1 MTLTM
6 NSSNKK
12 MAFGLALMLAAGAVV
27 AGTTG
32 AEFLSLYTLVF
43 GWTTGYLGKAIA
55 IGAFL
60 IGAFAGFAKSTI
72 MPALIG
78 LGFALLFAI
87 GPGVIDGIVT
97 ALI

>member
-1 MTLTM
+1 MKLM
-6 NSSNKK
+6 MQSSNKQLVL
-12 MAFGLALMLAAGAVV
+12 GLGLFLAAGAVV

-32 AEFLSLYTLVF
+32 TEFLSLYNLIF

-87 GPGVIDGIVT
+87 GPGIIDGIVT

>member
-1 MTLTM
+1 MTSIM
-6 NSSNKK
+6 KRSNNKLVL
-12 MAFGLALMLAAGAVV
+12 ALALMLSAGAVV

-32 AEFLSLYTLVF
+32 AEFTALYTLLF
-43 GWTTGYLGKAIA
+43 GWTTGFLGKSIA

-78 LGFALLFAI
+78 IGFALLFAI
-87 GPGVIDGIVT
+87 GPGIIDGIVT